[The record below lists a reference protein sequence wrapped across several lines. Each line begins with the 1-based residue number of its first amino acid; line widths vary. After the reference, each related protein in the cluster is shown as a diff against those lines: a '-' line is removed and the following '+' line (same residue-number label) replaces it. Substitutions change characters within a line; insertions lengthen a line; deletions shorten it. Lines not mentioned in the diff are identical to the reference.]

1 METLNDKKLRN
12 LKRLEDFKNYRFMT
26 SKEFISQY
34 GHDAFKA
41 FFNGRYSSALPLL
54 GKEVKPGKIS
64 KIYDFHFDYVWYS
77 KIFSIP
83 KGALT
88 KKGLFIDYNDLLI

>member
-1 METLNDKKLRN
+1 METLDDKVRN

-34 GHDAFKA
+34 GYDAFKA
-41 FFNGRYSSALPLL
+41 FFNRRYSSAYLLL

-64 KIYDFHFDYVWYS
+64 KIYDFHFDYVCCS
-77 KIFSIP
+77 KILSIP